1 MNFNKYLAYTGIIII
16 ILINEFTLNLFLEN
30 YSLKGTLR
38 LRYLRLFDLLLLL
51 LSILSL
57 LNYKGETYL
66 KLISKFFLSYMIP
79 IIITVLI
86 IDFAMFFL
94 GYGYQSKMSF
104 EESKRYPS
112 PGDTFAG
119 RPNVLDHNNLGFK
132 GKFITSEDSY
142 NIAIFG
148 GSTGYNGEP
157 PIIETVA
164 NSLSTRGIETNF
176 FNFSSVSSNHTQHI
190 HRLIKYVDDFN
201 FDIVIFYGGGN
212 STFQYTIFEPRPG
225 YPPTFF
231 FLNELHPFLQILI
244 RYSSIIGTIDIIT
257 NGALSGYKELSLEFK
272 KDSNWSQKIIDNY
285 WKDLNLANRITNN
298 LVTPNKCS
306 RSSFISITQPLNPS
320 NKEMTQMYILLKKSL
335 KEFDNT
341 WFHQDLTFLENK
353 VEFTDWVHV
362 TQTSRDL
369 IAGQIASE
377 IIKIHDQKC

>member
-1 MNFNKYLAYTGIIII
+1 MNFNKYLSYSCLIFV
-16 ILINEFTLNLFLEN
+16 ILINEFTLNLLFEN

-38 LRYLRLFDLLLLL
+38 LRYLRLFDLLLFLL
-51 LSILSL
+51 GILSL

-79 IIITVLI
+79 VIITVLL
-86 IDFAMFFL
+86 IDFSMFFL
-94 GYGYQSKMSF
+94 GYSYQSRMSH

-119 RPNVLDHNNLGFK
+119 KPNVFDHNNLGFK
-132 GKFITSEDSY
+132 GKFITTKDSY
-142 NIAIFG
+142 NIAIFA
-148 GSTGYNGEP
+148 GSTCYNGKP

-164 NSLSTRGIETNF
+164 NSLTTRGIETNF
-176 FNFSSVSSNHTQHI
+176 FNFSSVSSNHTQHV

-212 STFQYTIFEPRPG
+212 STFQYTVFDPRPG
-225 YPPTFF
+225 YPTNFF
-231 FLNELHPFLQILI
+231 FLNELNPFLQTLI

-257 NGALSGYKELSLEFK
+257 NGALSGYKELSIEFK

-306 RSSFISITQPLNPS
+306 RSSFISITQPLNPIDEDM
-320 NKEMTQMYILLKKSL
+320 KQMYILLKKSL
-335 KEFDNT
+335 KEFNNN
-341 WFHQDLTFLENK
+341 WFHQDLTFLDNK

-362 TQTSRDL
+362 TQTSRDF
-369 IAGQIASE
+369 IAGQIVSE
-377 IIKIHDQKC
+377 VIKIHDQNC